1 MKRSMFVA
9 GSAVLLLALGA
20 PAAWAALGPSL
31 SGETFSQDVPVE
43 VTRTCDPNGSSTIT
57 FAAQGTALGPFPG
70 TFAETGTL
78 TLGPQNQPP
87 LLPGSLFTG
96 NAGQVMTFDAQ
107 FTIDSGEL
115 TPTLKV
121 KRSAVAAKYATE
133 IESMYT
139 DA

>member
-1 MKRSMFVA
+1 MAPLTAGKRGSREMKRSMFVA

-107 FTIDSGEL
+107 FTIDRSEEHTSEL
-115 TPTLKV
+115 QSLTNL
-121 KRSAVAAKYATE
+121 
-133 IESMYT
+133 
-139 DA
+139 